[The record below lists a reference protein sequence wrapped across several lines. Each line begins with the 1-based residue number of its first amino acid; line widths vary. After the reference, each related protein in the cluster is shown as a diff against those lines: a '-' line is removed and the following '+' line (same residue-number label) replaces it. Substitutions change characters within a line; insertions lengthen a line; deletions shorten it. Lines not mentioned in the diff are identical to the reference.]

1 MSGLAHPEVQYL
13 HHLRMSWRTAAPELL
28 SRNRAVMRPYPQMAL
43 MEDKALT
50 QDLPVLTAGSH

>member
-1 MSGLAHPEVQYL
+1 
-13 HHLRMSWRTAAPELL
+13 MSWRTAAPELL